1 MENIRRAIGAMNRNE
16 LEELVLLLCEHESV
30 IRGRVATCL
39 EGLVKTHLSEKSDGP
54 SKSDKNVLQHAGN
67 TIGASSRPIDGTA
80 GPAGPAGVA
89 GAPGPASHTFAQADI
104 SMNQQNDQ
112 GDELCKNCNYLYFK
126 KRNGATACCYHP
138 G

>member
-1 MENIRRAIGAMNRNE
+1 MNRNE
-16 LEELVLLLCEHESV
+16 LEELVILLCEHESV

-39 EGLVKTHLSEKSDGP
+39 EGLVKTHRSEKRDHS
-54 SKSDKNVLQHAGN
+54 SKGDKNDLQHAGN
-67 TIGASSRPIDGTA
+67 TIGASSGPIDGTA
-80 GPAGPAGVA
+80 GPAGVSGVA
-89 GAPGPASHTFAQADI
+89 GTPSAPGPASHTFPQADI

-112 GDELCKNCNYLYFK
+112 GGELCKNCNELYFK